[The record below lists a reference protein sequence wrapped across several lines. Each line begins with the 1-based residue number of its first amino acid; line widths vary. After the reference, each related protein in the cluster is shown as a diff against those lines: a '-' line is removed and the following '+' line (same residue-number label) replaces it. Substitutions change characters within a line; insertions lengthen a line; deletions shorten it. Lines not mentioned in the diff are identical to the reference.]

1 MDFSLSEEQQLF
13 RESTRRF
20 LREQCHSKT
29 LRELESSDTG
39 FSAALWNAMAAQ
51 GWTGVIVPE
60 RHGGSGLGFLDLG
73 VLLEEIGGAAFDS
86 PFSANL
92 MATLAILGSGDGP
105 RTQRLLSAI
114 ADGSVIIS
122 PAIEELGV
130 SYEPRFVAARAER
143 SADGFMLSGRKM
155 FVPYADVADH
165 LLVLART
172 EGAIG
177 DEAGC
182 NLLLVD
188 RRLPGIGMTRLET
201 IAPDRQFRVDFD
213 RVRVAGDA
221 VLGFEGGALRLLL
234 DVHRQCTA
242 LTCAEMLGGAE
253 HQLAVTAEYVK
264 QRVQFDRPLGSFQAV
279 HHHLADMYTL
289 VQASRWTTYQ
299 AIDQLQRNRPAAR
312 EVAIAKAV
320 SSDACQRVAA
330 LAQQLHGGVGVDV
343 ANDLQFYFR
352 RAKAMELRFGP
363 APVQLRR
370 LGEQL

>member
-1 MDFSLSEEQQLF
+1 MDFSLSEEQQLL

-20 LREQCHSKT
+20 LREQCPSKT

-39 FSAALWNAMAAQ
+39 FSGTLWKDMAAQ
-51 GWTGVIVPE
+51 GWTGIIVPE

-73 VLLEEIGGAAFDS
+73 VLLEEIGRAAFDS
-86 PFSANL
+86 PFSASL
-92 MATLAILGSGDGP
+92 MATLAILGSGSSP
-105 RTQRLLSAI
+105 RTHRLLSDI
-114 ADGSVIIS
+114 ADGSVIIA

-143 SADGFMLSGRKM
+143 SADGFILSGSKM
-155 FVPYADVADH
+155 FVPYADVVDH

-172 EGAIG
+172 EGATG
-177 DEAGC
+177 DEVGC
-182 NLLLVD
+182 SLLLVD
-188 RRLPGIGMTRLET
+188 RRSPGISMTRLET
-201 IAPDRQFRVDFD
+201 IAPDRQFQVDFD
-213 RVRVAGDA
+213 RVVAADA
-221 VLGFEGGALRLLL
+221 VLGDAGAALRLLS
-234 DVHRQCTA
+234 DVQRQCTA

-253 HQLAVTAEYVK
+253 HQLEVTAEYVK

-279 HHHLADMYTL
+279 HHHLADMFTL

-299 AIDQLQRNRPAAR
+299 AIDQLHRNKPADR

-330 LAQQLHGGVGVDV
+330 LAQQLHGGVGVDM

-352 RAKAMELRFGP
+352 RAKAMELKFGP
-363 APVQLRR
+363 TPVQLRR